1 MLVSTMD
8 NGKTRYSVFLLSMF
22 LQTGSKVPSRLKIIE
37 TELNR
42 SVQIH
47 R

>member
-8 NGKTRYSVFLLSMF
+8 NGPGLLLSMF